1 MSTNH
6 ISIVMIAKNAEMTI
20 KNSLESLKEFNE
32 VILYLNNS
40 TDNTETIAREYKNV
54 KVIHGE
60 FLGFGSTKNRAATY
74 AKNDW
79 IFSLDSDEEVL
90 TKLIQ
95 ELNNIDLTDK
105 EKVFIIKR
113 DNYFLD
119 KEIKHSGWGKDLLT
133 RVYNKSFHQ
142 FNDNIVHEFI
152 ELKEETIKIT
162 LSSSF
167 KHNAVQDVNQ
177 FLKKIMSYSD
187 LGAKD
192 QKTCSFFTVI
202 LKSTFAFF
210 KTYILQLGFLDG
222 WRGYIIAKSDANGR
236 FYKYTK
242 RYINCKV
249 K

>member
-1 MSTNH
+1 LSTNH

-20 KNSLESLKEFNE
+20 KSSLESLKAFDE

-40 TDNTETIAREYKNV
+40 SDNTEAIAKEYANV

-60 FLGFGSTKNRAATY
+60 FLGFGPTKNKAAYY

-90 TKLIQ
+90 EKLIE
-95 ELNNIDLTDK
+95 ELNNIKLTNKK
-105 EKVFIIKR
+105 EVFIIKR

-119 KEIKHSGWGKDLLT
+119 KEVKYSGWGKDLLS
-133 RVYNKSFHQ
+133 RIYNKSFHQ

-152 ELKEETIKIT
+152 ELKEETIKT
-162 LSSSF
+162 HLSSSF

-192 QKTCSFFTVI
+192 HKTCSFLTVI

-210 KTYILQLGFLDG
+210 KTYILQRGFLDG
-222 WRGYIIAKSDANGR
+222 WRGYVIAKSDANGR
-236 FYKYTK
+236 FYRYTK
-242 RYINCKV
+242 RYINCKI

>member
-1 MSTNH
+1 
-6 ISIVMIAKNAEMTI
+6 MIAKDAEMTI
-20 KNSLESLKEFNE
+20 ESSLESLKEFDE

-40 TDNTETIAREYKNV
+40 SDRTEQIAQMYSNV
-54 KVIHGE
+54 QVIQGD
-60 FLGFGSTKNRAATY
+60 FLGFGPTKNKATSY

-79 IFSLDSDEEVL
+79 VFSLDSDEEVL
-90 TKLIQ
+90 PKLIE
-95 ELNNIDLTDK
+95 ELKNLKFKSK
-105 EKVFIIKR
+105 EEVFVLKR

-119 KEIKHSGWGKDLLT
+119 REVKYSGWGKDMLT
-133 RVYNKSFHQ
+133 RIYNKSFHQ
-142 FNDNIVHEFI
+142 FNDNIVHEFVV
-152 ELKEETIKIT
+152 LSKQSKKTN

-210 KTYILQLGFLDG
+210 KTYILQRGFLDG
-222 WRGYIIAKSDANGR
+222 WRGYVIAKSDANGR
-236 FYKYTK
+236 FYRYTK
-242 RYINCKV
+242 RYINCKI